1 MDVNDVPQEGN
12 RTLGSHRKAL
22 YAKDAE
28 GKMVIVPSRGSEVDE
43 TVTMQ
48 AVDRMN
54 GLAEDARVR
63 AQAGR
68 SSPLEYW
75 MYARRMDVALLSQS
89 SGLWQWRI
97 RRHFNPQRFEHL
109 SPVMLARYAEAL
121 GLTTA
126 QLQTLP
132 STQPA

>member
-22 YAKDAE
+22 YAKDTS

-43 TVTMQ
+43 TVTLQ
-48 AVDRMN
+48 AVHRMTALTDDAKLRV
-54 GLAEDARVR
+54 LAG
-63 AQAGR
+63 Q

-75 MYARRMDVALLSQS
+75 MCARRMDVPLLSQI

-97 RRHFNPQRFEHL
+97 RRHFNPQRFKRL
-109 SPVMLARYAEAL
+109 SPGVLARYAEAL
-121 GLTTA
+121 GLSVA
-126 QLQTLP
+126 QLQALP
-132 STQPA
+132 